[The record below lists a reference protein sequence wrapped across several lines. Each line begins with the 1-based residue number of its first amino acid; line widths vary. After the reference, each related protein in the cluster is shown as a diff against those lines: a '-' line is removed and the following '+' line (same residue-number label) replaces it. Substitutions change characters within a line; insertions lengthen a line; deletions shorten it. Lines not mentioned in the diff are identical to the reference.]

1 MLRLLISRGRACV
14 ETSFGLLTSYAISSP
29 ESPRFL
35 SAVTRRAS
43 KRIAA
48 LENEILIYIA
58 FFSERMRYAFSTD
71 L

>member
-1 MLRLLISRGRACV
+1 MLHLLISRGLACV
-14 ETSFGLLTSYAISSP
+14 ETSFDLLTSYAISSP

-35 SAVTRRAS
+35 SAVTGRAT

-48 LENEILIYIA
+48 LENEMLIYVT
-58 FFSERMRYAFSTD
+58 FFSERMRYAFTTD